1 MQACVKLGEEY
12 GNFYIK
18 GWGILKKIAPLFVGL
33 GAISFGIPASLFKIA
48 RHEGVVNGPLLF
60 WSFLSAVIILGIIH
74 VARHHWLRDQQT
86 SWRQIVLVMAAGTA
100 SGFTN
105 TFYIQSLKLIPVA
118 AAAVMLMQAVWLS
131 VLLGAVIHR
140 RLPSRL
146 QVVSIILVLVG
157 TVLAAGLF
165 PITQA
170 LSPLGLFFSFLA
182 ACAYACTMQ
191 FTASLGNNLDA
202 LSKTW
207 LLCIGAFLLISIVWG
222 PQIMTDPVTGA
233 TIKWGV
239 LIALFSMVFPL
250 VAYSIFMPYLELGI
264 GPILSSLELPSSIV
278 VAFILLGETVS
289 WAQIAGVAVIIFAVI
304 LPNVWGVWHQR
315 QLE

>member
-1 MQACVKLGEEY
+1 MYNE
-12 GNFYIK
+12 NDRFIRHTYI
-18 GWGILKKIAPLFVGL
+18 WSDFLKNIAPIFVAL

-48 RHEGVVNGPLLF
+48 RREGVVNGPLLF

-74 VARHHWLRDQQT
+74 VARRRWLRYQHT
-86 SWRQIVLVMAAGTA
+86 NWKQILLVIAAGTA

-105 TFYIQSLKLIPVA
+105 TFYIQALKLVSVA

-131 VLLGAVIHR
+131 VLLGSLIHHR
-140 RLPSRL
+140 WPSRL
-146 QVVSIILVLVG
+146 QVLSIVLVLVG

-165 PITQA
+165 PIEGA

-191 FTASLGNNLDA
+191 FTASLGNNLDP

-207 LLCIGAFLLISIVWG
+207 LLCVGAFLLISVVWG
-222 PQIMTDPVTGA
+222 PQIATAPVTGD
-233 TIKWGV
+233 TIKWGI

-250 VAYSIFMPYLELGI
+250 VAYSIFMQYLELGI
-264 GPILSSLELPSSIV
+264 GPILSSLELPSSIA

-289 WAQIAGVAVIIFAVI
+289 GLQMVGVVIIISAVI
-304 LPNVWGVWHQR
+304 LPNVWGMR
-315 QLE
+315 PREQLN

>member
-1 MQACVKLGEEY
+1 MKKL
-12 GNFYIK
+12 
-18 GWGILKKIAPLFVGL
+18 APLFVGL
-33 GAISFGIPASLFKIA
+33 GAVSFGIPASLFKIA
-48 RHEGVVNGPLLF
+48 ASEGVVNGPLLF
-60 WSFLSAVIILGIIH
+60 WSFLSAVIILGVIH
-74 VARHHWLRDQQT
+74 FARRQWLRYQHT
-86 SWRQIVLVMAAGTA
+86 NWKQIGLVIAAGTA

-131 VLLGAVIHR
+131 VLLGSVIHR
-140 RLPSRL
+140 QWPSRV
-146 QVVSIILVLVG
+146 QVLSIVLVLIG
-157 TVLAAGLF
+157 TILAAGLF

-222 PQIMTDPVTGA
+222 PQIVTAKVTGN
-233 TIKWGV
+233 TILWGV

-264 GPILSSLELPSSIV
+264 GPILSSLELPSSIL

-289 WAQIAGVAVIIFAVI
+289 WPQIIGVLVIIGAVI
-304 LPNVWGVWHQR
+304 LPNVWSMQR
-315 QLE
+315 RGQID

>member
-157 TVLAAGLF
+157 RF
-165 PITQA
+165 
-170 LSPLGLFFSFLA
+170 
-182 ACAYACTMQ
+182 
-191 FTASLGNNLDA
+191 
-202 LSKTW
+202 
-207 LLCIGAFLLISIVWG
+207 
-222 PQIMTDPVTGA
+222 
-233 TIKWGV
+233 
-239 LIALFSMVFPL
+239 
-250 VAYSIFMPYLELGI
+250 
-264 GPILSSLELPSSIV
+264 
-278 VAFILLGETVS
+278 
-289 WAQIAGVAVIIFAVI
+289 
-304 LPNVWGVWHQR
+304 
-315 QLE
+315 

>member
-1 MQACVKLGEEY
+1 
-12 GNFYIK
+12 
-18 GWGILKKIAPLFVGL
+18 LKKLAPLFVGL
-33 GAISFGIPASLFKIA
+33 GAVSFGIPASLFKIA
-48 RHEGVVNGPLLF
+48 AREGVVNGPLLF
-60 WSFLSAVIILGIIH
+60 WSFLSAVIILGVIH
-74 VARHHWLRDQQT
+74 FARRQWLRYQHT
-86 SWRQIVLVMAAGTA
+86 NWKQIGLVIAAGTA

-140 RLPSRL
+140 QWPSRV
-146 QVVSIILVLVG
+146 QVLSIVLVLIG

-165 PITQA
+165 PLTQA

-207 LLCIGAFLLISIVWG
+207 LLCIGAFILISIVWG
-222 PQIMTDPVTGA
+222 PQIVTAKVTGN
-233 TIKWGV
+233 TILWGV

-264 GPILSSLELPSSIV
+264 GPILSSLELPSSIT
-278 VAFILLGETVS
+278 VAFILLGETVD
-289 WAQIAGVAVIIFAVI
+289 WPQIVGVLVIIGAVI
-304 LPNVWGVWHQR
+304 LPNVWSMRRRGQIN
-315 QLE
+315 